1 MIKIELNKDLFSI
14 FEKYVQEG
22 IKRIENIEDKKET
35 VSFEVSNSNMKELRL
50 DITDV
55 IVEDGMDNQEVV
67 NEIGKNLY
75 WLYDEIRYQEK
86 KQRI

>member
-14 FEKYVQEG
+14 FEKYVPEG

>member
-1 MIKIELNKDLFSI
+1 MIKIELNKELFSI
-14 FEKYVQEG
+14 LKKYVPEG
-22 IKRIENIEDKKET
+22 IKRIENIEYKKET

-86 KQRI
+86 KQRV